1 MKETSGEGV
10 DLIFNTVNSSEAT
23 KDLQRLAFSGQ
34 LAYITGAPD
43 LSEITPFTLSPSIH
57 EVALGAA
64 YTSNS
69 LKAKKNLAFM
79 AKELML
85 LIKNNELNPMINKVL
100 SNEELPNSL
109 KKLKERHTRGKIIIK
124 LP

>member
-100 SNEELPNSL
+100 SNEELPNA
-109 KKLKERHTRGKIIIK
+109 LKELKARHTRGKIIIK